1 MFQID
6 MNSLLKIIS
15 VTICLLITSV
25 SLAENRLEIGQING
39 MHGCIVKYERYH
51 PEKPYTEAVI
61 LLAHGFK
68 RNLSSMRG
76 WAKHWS
82 EMGIPVVIPSLC
94 RSSWFKGRHSQNAD
108 DLRAL
113 REQLKIDEVIYAG
126 FSAGGLAAYLA
137 ALEDPATLAYLGLD
151 PVDSAK
157 LGINSDK
164 YLTVPAL
171 VLLAKA
177 SACNG
182 RNNFLPIIEQLKTG
196 DLVQFNK
203 ATHCHFEWPYDRK
216 CALACGRSDKDSTH
230 DRQQEIRQRVSLWL
244 VQLLHLPGP
253 D

>member
-68 RNLSSMRG
+68 RKLSSMRG

-157 LGINSDK
+157 LG
-164 YLTVPAL
+164 
-171 VLLAKA
+171 LADEAIRTPPMTDNRKSVNG
-177 SACNG
+177 SAYG
-182 RNNFLPIIEQLKTG
+182 W
-196 DLVQFNK
+196 FNYC
-203 ATHCHFEWPYDRK
+203 TCLGQIDT
-216 CALACGRSDKDSTH
+216 L
-230 DRQQEIRQRVSLWL
+230 
-244 VQLLHLPGP
+244 
-253 D
+253 